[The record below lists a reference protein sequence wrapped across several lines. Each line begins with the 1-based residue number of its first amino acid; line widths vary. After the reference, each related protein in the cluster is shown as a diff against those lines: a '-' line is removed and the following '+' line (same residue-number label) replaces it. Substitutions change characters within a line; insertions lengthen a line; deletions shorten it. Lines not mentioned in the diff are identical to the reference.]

1 MEKIIEKEM
10 SKERQNE
17 LALQNATTG
26 KGYILYDPETPLVI
40 NSETKILKIYNKD
53 IEEEIP
59 LDYEEQEEI
68 EEMELNQ
75 DLYEAEES
83 EQDDVDVDEGFSL
96 DEMINREF
104 NHYDNSLEDDERTSF
119 DEHKYREVRIV
130 FADKTSNPQAS
141 TKVKYSTDIF
151 TELTLEEL
159 QEKLLECNSEEDIEE
174 IQE

>member
-1 MEKIIEKEM
+1 MIKKEL

-17 LALQNATTG
+17 IALQNATTG

-53 IEEEIP
+53 LEEKMQLE
-59 LDYEEQEEI
+59 YEESDEVENDLFDIGDEDEE
-68 EEMELNQ
+68 
-75 DLYEAEES
+75 
-83 EQDDVDVDEGFSL
+83 DDEFSL

-104 NHYDNSLEDDERTSF
+104 NHYDNSLEEEEETSF

-130 FADKTSNPQAS
+130 FADRTSNPQAS
-141 TKVKYSTDIF
+141 NKVKYSKDIF
-151 TELTLEEL
+151 TDLSLEEL
-159 QEKLLECNSEEDIEE
+159 QEKLLECNSEDDIEE

>member
-1 MEKIIEKEM
+1 MEKNFEKET

-17 LALQNATTG
+17 LALQNATIG
-26 KGYILYDPETPLVI
+26 KDYILYDPETPLVI

-59 LDYEEQEEI
+59 LDYGEKEEI
-68 EEMELNQ
+68 EEMELNK
-75 DLYEAEES
+75 DLFEVEED
-83 EQDDVDVDEGFSL
+83 EENEDDDFSL

-104 NHYDNSLEDDERTSF
+104 NHYDNSLEDEERTSF
-119 DEHKYREVRIV
+119 DEHKYREVRII
-130 FADKTSNPQAS
+130 FADRTSNPEAS

-151 TELTLEEL
+151 TDLTFEEL
-159 QEKLLECNSEEDIEE
+159 QEKLLECNSEDEIEE